1 MKKLIHSILIPVIA
15 GSLVF
20 SCGNKG
26 ENANTE
32 AQEVDSI
39 LKQDTIKE
47 QIHQFVHI
55 FPSQIKV
62 ARLFKN
68 AGLPYQATTL
78 IPVEA
83 SSQLVEK
90 EEKALAMG
98 FYGVDMVYS
107 AMSNQTQTAMGCL
120 KISKDLAKDL
130 GLEGIYE
137 TNNYVKK
144 FESNL
149 NNQDSLELIIRDLFA
164 ETDAFLKDNNK
175 LDLTLLTFAGGWTES
190 VYLAS
195 TYALS
200 TKNKGI
206 VQLIGDQLVS
216 LDPLIQLLNET
227 KGTSAANEQL
237 ISELQDVRT
246 AIKAGI
252 VKEETDQEPMVIQMD
267 DTKIKTLIAK
277 LDVIRNRISKSKS

>member
-1 MKKLIHSILIPVIA
+1 
-15 GSLVF
+15 
-20 SCGNKG
+20 
-26 ENANTE
+26 
-32 AQEVDSI
+32 
-39 LKQDTIKE
+39 
-47 QIHQFVHI
+47 
-55 FPSQIKV
+55 
-62 ARLFKN
+62 
-68 AGLPYQATTL
+68 
-78 IPVEA
+78 
-83 SSQLVEK
+83 
-90 EEKALAMG
+90 
-98 FYGVDMVYS
+98 MVYS
-107 AMSNQTQTAMGCL
+107 AMNNQTQTAMGCL

-137 TNNYVKK
+137 SNNYIKK

-206 VQLIGDQLVS
+206 IQLIGDQLVS
-216 LDPLIQLLNET
+216 LDPLIDLLKKTN
-227 KGTSAANEQL
+227 GTAINTQL
-237 ISELQDVRT
+237 ITELNDVRT

-252 VKEETDQEPMVIQMD
+252 VKEETEQEPMVIQMD
-267 DTKIKTLIAK
+267 DEKIKNLIAK

>member
-1 MKKLIHSILIPVIA
+1 MKNLIHTILIPVIA
-15 GSLVF
+15 GALVC

-26 ENANTE
+26 QNTDHE
-32 AQEVDSI
+32 VQEVDSI
-39 LKQDTIKE
+39 LRQDTIKE

-68 AGLPYQATTL
+68 AGLPYQAAEL

-83 SSQLVEK
+83 SGQLVEK
-90 EEKALAMG
+90 EDKALAMG
-98 FYGVDMVYS
+98 LYGVDMVYS
-107 AMSNQTQTAMGCL
+107 AMNKQTQTAMGCL

-137 TNNYVKK
+137 SNNYIKK

-206 VQLIGDQLVS
+206 IQLIGDQLVS
-216 LDPLIQLLNET
+216 LDPLIDLLKKTN
-227 KGTSAANEQL
+227 GTAINTQL
-237 ISELQDVRT
+237 ITELNDVRT

-252 VKEETDQEPMVIQMD
+252 VKEETDLEPMVIQMD
-267 DTKIKTLIAK
+267 DEKIKNLIAK

>member
-1 MKKLIHSILIPVIA
+1 MKNLIHTILIPVIA
-15 GSLVF
+15 GALVC

-26 ENANTE
+26 QNTDHE
-32 AQEVDSI
+32 VQEVDSI
-39 LKQDTIKE
+39 LRQDTIKE

-68 AGLPYQATTL
+68 AGLPYQAAEL

-83 SSQLVEK
+83 SGQLVEK
-90 EEKALAMG
+90 EDKALAMG
-98 FYGVDMVYS
+98 LYGVDMVYS
-107 AMSNQTQTAMGCL
+107 AMNNQTQTAMGCL

-137 TNNYVKK
+137 SNNYIKK

-206 VQLIGDQLVS
+206 IQLIGDQLVS
-216 LDPLIQLLNET
+216 LDPLIDLLKKTN
-227 KGTSAANEQL
+227 GTAINTQL
-237 ISELQDVRT
+237 ITELNDVRT

-252 VKEETDQEPMVIQMD
+252 VKEETDLEPMVIQMD
-267 DTKIKTLIAK
+267 DEKIKNLIAK

>member
-1 MKKLIHSILIPVIA
+1 MKNLIHTILIPVIA
-15 GSLVF
+15 GALVC

-26 ENANTE
+26 QNTE
-32 AQEVDSI
+32 HEVQEVDSI
-39 LKQDTIKE
+39 LRQDTIKE

-68 AGLPYQATTL
+68 AGLPYQAAEL

-83 SSQLVEK
+83 SGQLVEK
-90 EEKALAMG
+90 EDKALAMG
-98 FYGVDMVYS
+98 LYGVDMVYS
-107 AMSNQTQTAMGCL
+107 AMNNQTQTAMACL

-137 TNNYVKK
+137 SNNYIKK

-206 VQLIGDQLVS
+206 IQLIGDQLVS
-216 LDPLIQLLNET
+216 LDPLIDLLKKTN
-227 KGTSAANEQL
+227 GTAINTQL
-237 ISELQDVRT
+237 ITELNDVRT

-252 VKEETDQEPMVIQMD
+252 VKEETEQEPMVIQMD
-267 DTKIKTLIAK
+267 DEKIKNLIAK

>member
-1 MKKLIHSILIPVIA
+1 MKNLIHTILIPVIA
-15 GSLVF
+15 GALVC

-26 ENANTE
+26 QNTE
-32 AQEVDSI
+32 HEVQEVDSI
-39 LKQDTIKE
+39 LRQDTIKE

-68 AGLPYQATTL
+68 AGLPYQAAEL

-83 SSQLVEK
+83 SGQLVEK
-90 EEKALAMG
+90 EDKALAMG
-98 FYGVDMVYS
+98 LYGVDMVYS
-107 AMSNQTQTAMGCL
+107 AMNNQTQTAMGCL

-137 TNNYVKK
+137 SNNYIKK

-206 VQLIGDQLVS
+206 IQLIGDQLVS
-216 LDPLIQLLNET
+216 LDPLIDLLKKTN
-227 KGTSAANEQL
+227 GTAINTQL
-237 ISELQDVRT
+237 ITELNDVRT

-252 VKEETDQEPMVIQMD
+252 VKEETEQEPMVIQMD
-267 DTKIKTLIAK
+267 DEKIKNLIAK

>member
-107 AMSNQTQTAMGCL
+107 AMNNQTQTAMGCL

-137 TNNYVKK
+137 T
-144 FESNL
+144 NL

-267 DTKIKTLIAK
+267 DTKIKNLIAK

>member
-1 MKKLIHSILIPVIA
+1 MKNLIHTILIPVIA
-15 GSLVF
+15 GALVC

-26 ENANTE
+26 QNTDHE
-32 AQEVDSI
+32 VQEVDSI
-39 LKQDTIKE
+39 LRQDTIKE

-68 AGLPYQATTL
+68 AGLPYQAAEL

-83 SSQLVEK
+83 SGQLVEK
-90 EEKALAMG
+90 EDKALAMG
-98 FYGVDMVYS
+98 LYGVDMVYS
-107 AMSNQTQTAMGCL
+107 AMNNQTQTAMGCL

-137 TNNYVKK
+137 SNNYIKK

-216 LDPLIQLLNET
+216 LNPLIELLIET
-227 KGTSAANEQL
+227 KGSSDANVQL
-237 ISELQDVRT
+237 ITELKDVRT
-246 AIKAGI
+246 AINAGI
-252 VKEETDQEPMVIQMD
+252 VKAETEMEPMVIQMD
-267 DTKIKTLIAK
+267 DEKIKNLIAK
-277 LDVIRNRISKSKS
+277 LDVIRNRISKSKK